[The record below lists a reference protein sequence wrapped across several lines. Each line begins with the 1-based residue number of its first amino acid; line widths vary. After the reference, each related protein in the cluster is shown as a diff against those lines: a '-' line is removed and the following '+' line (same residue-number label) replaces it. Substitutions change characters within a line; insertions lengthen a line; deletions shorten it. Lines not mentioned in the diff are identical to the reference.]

1 MVDKDKDPRMDGSG
15 DTPPQSSEA
24 LNFKDVGSYG
34 LRQFGGW
41 VREEFLRALVGREG
55 ARTYRE
61 MGDNSPTVGAI
72 LFCIIQMMRR
82 VEWRITPADD
92 TDEAQKEADFV
103 QSIMD
108 DMSHTW
114 EDFVA
119 EALSMLQ
126 YGYSVHEIVY
136 KKREG
141 RTGTDPSNQ
150 DDGRIGIKRLPI
162 RGQDTILKW
171 FFDSNGQV
179 TGVTQQPWVGP
190 LVDLPAAKLLL
201 FRPMQHK
208 NNPEGR
214 SILRSAYRPYYFCKR
229 IEEQEAILFE
239 RFSGFPVM
247 SVPSALLSAAAAG
260 DPAAVTAVEN
270 YKKIITNV
278 RIDEQMGL
286 LKPSDH
292 FTSGDGTISAAEM
305 YKFELVTPASARASV
320 NPHQTIERYKLD
332 ILTSML
338 ADFITTGH
346 ASRGTQS
353 SAIQKVDIFFQA
365 IEGWLKAIAA
375 VLNKHLLPKLWEL
388 NNLDD
393 KLMPK
398 FAPDMAQRIDLDALG
413 NFVLHL
419 AQAGMMMFPD
429 QDLENYIRD
438 AAGLPNILEEEWQAK
453 QDLQMQLLNGGIA
466 EGQPGQ
472 SPQGAES
479 PQGGGN
485 DPGPKTSMS
494 GRKAP
499 GQSNV
504 PAGPRSA
511 GPNAKTPGIHQPNEN
526 AARGTNLRKDLPM
539 SADAIKASI
548 RASVARAVLKGR
560 TNSRVF

>member
-1 MVDKDKDPRMDGSG
+1 MDGSG
-15 DTPPQSSEA
+15 DTPPATSEA

-92 TDEAQKEADFV
+92 TDAAQKEADFV

-141 RTGTDPSNQ
+141 RTGTDPSSQ

-171 FFDSNGQV
+171 FFDANGQV
-179 TGVTQQPWVGP
+179 AGVTQQPWVGP

-247 SVPSALLSAAAAG
+247 SVPAALLSAAAAG
-260 DPAAVTAVEN
+260 DPAAVAAVEN

-472 SPQGAES
+472 SPQGADA

-526 AARGTNLRKDLPM
+526 AARGTNLRKDFPM

-560 TNSRVF
+560 TNSRVI